1 VSTQGGATAGVPTQ
15 LVDATVRLLAEEGPS
30 AVQARRVA
38 AEIGTST
45 TAVYHYFGGMPEL
58 LRAVLEDG
66 FRRLDAELAAVEPSD
81 DPVADVCRLALAYRT
96 AARRNPHLYDLMFGL
111 SAPGGYRPAQ
121 TGPDT
126 WSPMTDAAKGAYA
139 HLVGTAERAIRAGRL
154 RSSDPVLTA
163 AQLWSLLHGYVT
175 LELSGNFAD
184 LEDGLARVLMP
195 MGVNLLVGLGDERD
209 RAERSVASVLNK
221 ANRGGA

>member
-1 VSTQGGATAGVPTQ
+1 MPTQGGAATGVPTQ
-15 LVDATVRLLAEEGPS
+15 LVAATVRLLAEEGPS

-58 LRAVLEDG
+58 LRAVLEEG
-66 FRRLDAELAAVEPSD
+66 FRRLDAELATVEPSD
-81 DPVADVCRLALAYRT
+81 DPVADICRLALAYRT

-121 TGPDT
+121 AGPDA
-126 WSPMTDAAKGAYA
+126 WAPLTDAARGAYA
-139 HLVGTAERAIRAGRL
+139 HLVGAAERAIRAGRL
-154 RSSDPVLTA
+154 RPDDSVLTA

-175 LELSGNFAD
+175 LELSGNFTH
-184 LEDGLARVLMP
+184 LQDGLVRVLMP
-195 MGVNLLVGLGDERD
+195 MGVNLLVGLGDDRD
-209 RAERSVASVLNK
+209 RAERSVAGALST
-221 ANRGGA
+221 ANRGAA